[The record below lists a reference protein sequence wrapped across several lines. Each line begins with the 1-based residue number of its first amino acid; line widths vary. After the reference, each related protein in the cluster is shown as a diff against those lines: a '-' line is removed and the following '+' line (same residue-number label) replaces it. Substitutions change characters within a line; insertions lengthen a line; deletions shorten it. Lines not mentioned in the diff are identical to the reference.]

1 MNEKLKKLL
10 DENKQYPFMKDML
23 ACLEEL
29 EHENEALEER
39 YRALFRVAEEYANTF
54 QAAKLLIG
62 LVKSYIQKHHISC
75 PESIYQMDK
84 PQVDAIDL
92 VCELCEIVGYIK
104 GDEEQW
110 L

>member
-1 MNEKLKKLL
+1 MTEKLKKIL
-10 DENKQYPFMKDML
+10 DENKQYSFIKDMFV
-23 ACLEEL
+23 CLENPNA
-29 EHENEALEER
+29 ENKEFRDICGITSKALEE
-39 YRALFRVAEEYANTF
+39 YLTAEAIIN
-54 QAAKLLIG
+54 

-92 VCELCEIVGYIK
+92 VCDLCEIVGFLEE
-104 GDEEQW
+104 DEEEW

>member
-23 ACLEEL
+23 VCLEEL
-29 EHENEALEER
+29 EHKNEMLEESGH
-39 YRALFRVAEEYANTF
+39 ALFRVAEEYANTF
-54 QAAKLLIG
+54 QAAKLLID
-62 LVKSYIQKHHISC
+62 LVKSYIQKYHISC

-92 VCELCEIVGYIK
+92 VCELCEIVGFIEE
-104 GDEEQW
+104 DEE
-110 L
+110 